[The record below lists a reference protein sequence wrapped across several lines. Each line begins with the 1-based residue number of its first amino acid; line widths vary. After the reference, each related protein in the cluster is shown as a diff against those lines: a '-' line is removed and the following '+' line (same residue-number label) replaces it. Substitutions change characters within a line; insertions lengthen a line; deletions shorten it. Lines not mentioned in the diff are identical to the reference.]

1 MDEHLAPPLPKARIL
16 VVEDEATTRR
26 AITQAL
32 NLMGYEAESAASGE
46 QAMARLAMGRYDL
59 MLLDLRMPGMDGI
72 EVMDKVREG
81 YPDLLVLVFTAH
93 ATVESAIQAV
103 RAGAVDYL
111 LKPCSVRDVEA
122 AVARALER
130 RRERLRRQHLIQ
142 VMAEALSALQAEDA
156 RERGTLPGR
165 QERFFQCGPV
175 SLDVEKRLV
184 VISGG
189 GKRESLDAELTEN
202 ESALLAHLMGQP
214 EAIFS
219 CRELASKALGYDV
232 EEREAQ
238 DIVRPHISRLRKKI
252 ELDPS
257 QPRLVRTIRGQGYL
271 FSVSEYK

>member
-1 MDEHLAPPLPKARIL
+1 MDERLRVAPPLPKARIL

-26 AITQAL
+26 AITRAL
-32 NLMGYEAESAASGE
+32 NLMGYEADSATSGE
-46 QAMARLAMGRYDL
+46 LALARLAVVPYDL

-72 EVMDKVREG
+72 EVMDRVRED

-156 RERGTLPGR
+156 RDRGTLPGK

-184 VISGG
+184 VISGQG
-189 GKRESLDAELTEN
+189 GRTGTDAELTEN
-202 ESALLAHLMGQP
+202 EAALLARLMGQP
-214 EAIFS
+214 EEIFS
-219 CRELASKALGYDV
+219 CRELALSALGYDV
-232 EEREAQ
+232 DEREAQ

-252 ELDPS
+252 EPDPA

-271 FSVSEYK
+271 FSLNK